1 MIHEVDQALMT
12 LIRRESLAGDGVE
25 VVLDAP
31 TRDWAARRN
40 APTVDV
46 YLYDIRE
53 DLRRRERGV
62 INEYNDDG
70 RVARRKLPP
79 RYVKLA
85 YLVTAW
91 TQRPEDEHRLLS
103 AVLGC
108 FLRHEKLP
116 DDTLTGRIADI
127 GLPVPVTVAIPPPE
141 DRSWSDVWSA
151 LGGDLKPSLD
161 VQVSAPIDTG
171 VRYEAAPLVI
181 EDPRFVMGRA
191 PIKKGR
197 KRKGVDVAADEPE
210 EPGAE
215 TVRAGTAD
223 QPGRILRVRQR

>member
-12 LIRRESLAGDGVE
+12 LIRRESLTGDGVE

-62 INEYNDDG
+62 LNEYDGDG
-70 RVARRKLPP
+70 RISARRLPP

-103 AVLGC
+103 AVLAA

-116 DDTLTGRIADI
+116 DETLSGRLADI
-127 GLPVPVTVAIPPPE
+127 GLPVAVTVALPPPE
-141 DRSWSDVWSA
+141 DRSWSDVWTA

-161 VQVSAPIDTG
+161 VQVSAPVDTG
-171 VRYEAAPLVI
+171 VRYEAAPLVREEARI
-181 EDPRFVMGRA
+181 VVGGERA
-191 PIKKGR
+191 SRRRRRG
-197 KRKGVDVAADEPE
+197 AA
-210 EPGAE
+210 GAPPAQLPLAEE
-215 TVRAGTAD
+215 TVQAGSKG
-223 QPGRILRVRQR
+223 QPGRILRVRER